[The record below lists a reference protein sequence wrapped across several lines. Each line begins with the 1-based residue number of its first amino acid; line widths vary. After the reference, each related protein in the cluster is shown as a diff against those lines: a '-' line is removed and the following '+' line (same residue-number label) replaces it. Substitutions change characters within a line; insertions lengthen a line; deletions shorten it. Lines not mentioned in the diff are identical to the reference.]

1 MQVMAHLLLK
11 LLDQDLVTSLDVLE
25 EEEDVEE
32 ELDILILS
40 RVLLAITTIA
50 S

>member
-25 EEEDVEE
+25 EEEDDEE
-32 ELDILILS
+32 EVDILILS